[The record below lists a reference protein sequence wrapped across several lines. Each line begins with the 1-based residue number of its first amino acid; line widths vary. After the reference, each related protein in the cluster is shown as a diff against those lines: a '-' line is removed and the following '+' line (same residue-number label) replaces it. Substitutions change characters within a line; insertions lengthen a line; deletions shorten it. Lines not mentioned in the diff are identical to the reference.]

1 MGHRDARRFAW
12 LRALLRQAFLAT
24 PATIDTVNS
33 NADTKGAVTAET
45 DIVTDTAEYASAGA
59 KYDPA
64 LGKDDLKDSLL
75 TLKDT
80 DRRPDRPVTTATS
93 GDYDWDTAGVSTV
106 ILNNLGLSDDPEA
119 AAMLK
124 GNTIR
129 NTHLAMIAMLDHYVQ
144 TRVTSEGSSAASDH
158 ANDEMAGRFNP
169 LGPSDDPV
177 AVAELKA
184 NEITHARLTMIY
196 MLVYYVQAL
205 VTSEGPSAA
214 SGHATD
220 ELAER
225 TNPRRYTNQFYTEGT
240 QRPTETTSVNTT
252 RTNVDASNATNKAAD
267 VSRDVGT
274 HDPYHFQPQVMS
286 PRYASHPNIQPA
298 VRSPAPRPDTDNQPP
313 DTTDRTENNTTA
325 VRSLAPRPWHATVRL
340 NKTTSWRPRP
350 LCYIGLMTHIILLLL
365 HNGDGG
371 VEPCSPPANTT
382 DQTTYQNIMTH
393 YGMANSG
400 AERRSP
406 PTMPT
411 MTTVRSPAP
420 RPCHYPNHTVTA
432 AQFSA
437 QELHRRPDI
446 HPVLHVTP
454 LPSHTPHCS
463 RTRNCRNTAFSQRS
477 TPPSQPHPAWRCR
490 SVIVSGA
497 GPPVCLPATG
507 SVKGI
512 KHALHHLTPHLP
524 PPQHR
529 RLFYQGQLLGDHDP
543 TPTTTT
549 TGPIHLTLRLV
560 GLKGGGRRSRR
571 DTDSDST
578 SDSDSDSHSRRKK
591 SRKRSSKGELTQA
604 LRAMT
609 SLADSVA
616 GICRS
621 IQPQQT
627 VTPEAPAPQRSTD
640 RYSDQARTEAEP
652 SQDEAAPQARRR
664 YCVSIDTRQGER
676 QVSLHEPGQQP
687 QHSPLCPPTPVAEPL
702 RFYRNPH
709 SPEVPCAVP
718 ALQHGH
724 GDVSRQPLPQQA
736 ATRMEH
742 MAAQP
747 VYHSEP
753 LRVPQ
758 TQHEPQAQYRAATR
772 MEHTVAEPVYHSE
785 PLYVPQTQHEP
796 QVQYR
801 AVVDRHGQHILP
813 EDTSGTWAR
822 FSEQN
827 AAALE
832 ILQTEPPMLRH
843 TDAEPATGYL
853 DMWLSRDR
861 TRPLADPHAPR
872 RRPTDTP
879 DEHPVHQPGPPQIH
893 GERAPWR
900 DAHAE
905 QAPEQGPEPSGWGQ
919 AGVFPFTGGWDV
931 VAAQQAQQAPPRQ
944 PRGRRRR
951 PRTHKGELGTVIP
964 NIPTIPPPDQRD
976 TASPDVLV
984 CAYICMR
991 GTAGAC
997 GYLPNTCL
1005 APFSTVTS
1013 GNGQPGTDRV
1023 DRTVTARWQVGRKD
1037 FAPQACTLMT
1047 GAAGTHSAG
1056 TLATAYQA
1064 AVYLSGY
1071 TGVGAFFA
1079 TGDARHADQQ
1089 RTAQDGQTRMSYM
1102 APTRP
1107 STVRVQTDGQRAAK
1121 ATGRVNVP
1129 ACRPCVG
1136 MAGATGTYPAGP
1148 LATDYSPALHTGVGA
1163 LDAPGDAQ
1171 SADQRQAVHDNQT
1184 GMSYMAP
1191 NRPSVRGG
1199 AAQAP
1204 TDGQRT
1210 GQAPATMTRIHA
1222 FPGSDPFVVLPQ
1234 YREEPPYPSGHPPPP
1249 HGRNAS
1255 RPTIWAGTPQQS
1267 TTPPRPHWDVAG
1279 PHGRR

>member
-80 DRRPDRPVTTATS
+80 DRRPDRPVKTATA

-106 ILNNLGLSDDPEA
+106 ILNNMGLSDDPEA
-119 AAMLK
+119 AATLK

-158 ANDEMAGRFNP
+158 ANDKMAGRFNP

-220 ELAER
+220 ELADRINPLGPSDDATDDRRPDGPRPEHGWMGYNR
-225 TNPRRYTNQFYTEGT
+225 LPEDAPPRAKLAPRRYTNQFYTEGT
-240 QRPTETTSVNTT
+240 QRPTETTSANTT

-274 HDPYHFQPQVMS
+274 HDPYHFEPQVMS

-313 DTTDRTENNTTA
+313 DTTVRTENNTTA

-393 YGMANSG
+393 YGMANGG

-420 RPCHYPNHTVTA
+420 RPCHYPNHTVTT

-454 LPSHTPHCS
+454 LPSHIPHCS

-524 PPQHR
+524 PPQHQ
-529 RLFYQGQLLGDHDP
+529 RLFYQGQLLTDHWP

-549 TGPIHLTLRLV
+549 T
-560 GLKGGGRRSRR
+560 
-571 DTDSDST
+571 
-578 SDSDSDSHSRRKK
+578 
-591 SRKRSSKGELTQA
+591 
-604 LRAMT
+604 
-609 SLADSVA
+609 
-616 GICRS
+616 
-621 IQPQQT
+621 
-627 VTPEAPAPQRSTD
+627 
-640 RYSDQARTEAEP
+640 
-652 SQDEAAPQARRR
+652 
-664 YCVSIDTRQGER
+664 
-676 QVSLHEPGQQP
+676 
-687 QHSPLCPPTPVAEPL
+687 
-702 RFYRNPH
+702 N
-709 SPEVPCAVP
+709 
-718 ALQHGH
+718 
-724 GDVSRQPLPQQA
+724 
-736 ATRMEH
+736 
-742 MAAQP
+742 
-747 VYHSEP
+747 
-753 LRVPQ
+753 
-758 TQHEPQAQYRAATR
+758 
-772 MEHTVAEPVYHSE
+772 
-785 PLYVPQTQHEP
+785 
-796 QVQYR
+796 
-801 AVVDRHGQHILP
+801 
-813 EDTSGTWAR
+813 
-822 FSEQN
+822 
-827 AAALE
+827 
-832 ILQTEPPMLRH
+832 
-843 TDAEPATGYL
+843 
-853 DMWLSRDR
+853 
-861 TRPLADPHAPR
+861 
-872 RRPTDTP
+872 
-879 DEHPVHQPGPPQIH
+879 
-893 GERAPWR
+893 
-900 DAHAE
+900 
-905 QAPEQGPEPSGWGQ
+905 
-919 AGVFPFTGGWDV
+919 
-931 VAAQQAQQAPPRQ
+931 
-944 PRGRRRR
+944 
-951 PRTHKGELGTVIP
+951 
-964 NIPTIPPPDQRD
+964 
-976 TASPDVLV
+976 
-984 CAYICMR
+984 
-991 GTAGAC
+991 
-997 GYLPNTCL
+997 
-1005 APFSTVTS
+1005 
-1013 GNGQPGTDRV
+1013 
-1023 DRTVTARWQVGRKD
+1023 
-1037 FAPQACTLMT
+1037 
-1047 GAAGTHSAG
+1047 
-1056 TLATAYQA
+1056 
-1064 AVYLSGY
+1064 
-1071 TGVGAFFA
+1071 
-1079 TGDARHADQQ
+1079 
-1089 RTAQDGQTRMSYM
+1089 
-1102 APTRP
+1102 P
-1107 STVRVQTDGQRAAK
+1107 ST
-1121 ATGRVNVP
+1121 
-1129 ACRPCVG
+1129 
-1136 MAGATGTYPAGP
+1136 
-1148 LATDYSPALHTGVGA
+1148 
-1163 LDAPGDAQ
+1163 
-1171 SADQRQAVHDNQT
+1171 
-1184 GMSYMAP
+1184 
-1191 NRPSVRGG
+1191 
-1199 AAQAP
+1199 
-1204 TDGQRT
+1204 
-1210 GQAPATMTRIHA
+1210 
-1222 FPGSDPFVVLPQ
+1222 
-1234 YREEPPYPSGHPPPP
+1234 
-1249 HGRNAS
+1249 
-1255 RPTIWAGTPQQS
+1255 
-1267 TTPPRPHWDVAG
+1267 
-1279 PHGRR
+1279 